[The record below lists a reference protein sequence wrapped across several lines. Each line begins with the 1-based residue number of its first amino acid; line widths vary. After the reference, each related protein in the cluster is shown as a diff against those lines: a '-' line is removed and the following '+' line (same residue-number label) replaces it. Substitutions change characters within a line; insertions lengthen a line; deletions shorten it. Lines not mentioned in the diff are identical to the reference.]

1 MRESPKRVTDDGV
14 RRSPT
19 DADDWLGAVREGG
32 PAKEFEVQTVLALAP
47 LEAST

>member
-14 RRSPT
+14 RRSLT
-19 DADDWLGAVREGG
+19 DANDWLGAVQEDG
-32 PAKEFEVQTVLALAP
+32 PAKELEVQTVLALGP